1 MNAMVIFNIA
11 PDAGLANC
19 SRGIITDIIMDP
31 KEIVDDDTAISVHL
45 ECPPVVI
52 LFRPFDTR
60 DSILPNLLQ
69 EGVPIFST
77 HKTCNLGGK
86 SGVTIDRKQFALTPG

>member
-1 MNAMVIFNIA
+1 MKAMVVFNIA
-11 PDAGLANC
+11 TDAGLANC
-19 SRGIITDIIMDP
+19 SRGIIIMDP
-31 KEIVDDDTAISVHL
+31 KEIVDDDTATSVHL